1 MYRYAIAVVIAVA
14 LSATHWKAYV
24 VGKNNV
30 MFQWQQEKMQLVQ
43 AALKA
48 EQNAREKEQ
57 QLAVAKDK
65 AEKRYVDEKRKAA
78 VAASSASAELDRLRD
93 TLATASIDNGK
104 ENHCSCSSA
113 RVDGGARLER
123 ELLGHCATTLV
134 QLAAEADRLETVV
147 VGLQGYVNNV
157 CLAQGK

>member
-1 MYRYAIAVVIAVA
+1 MYRYAIAVVIAVV

-24 VGKNNV
+24 SGKDTV
-30 MFQWQQEKMQLVQ
+30 MLQWQQEKTQLAQ
-43 AALKA
+43 AALEA
-48 EQNAREKEQ
+48 EQIARKTEQ
-57 QLAVAKDK
+57 ELVVAKNK
-65 AEKRYVDEKRKAA
+65 AEKQYVDEKRKAA
-78 VAASSASAELDRLRD
+78 VAASSASAELGRLRD
-93 TLATASIDNGK
+93 TLTTAPIDSGK
-104 ENHCSCSSA
+104 ENNCSCSST

-147 VGLQGYVNNV
+147 VGLQRYVSNV